1 VAPPASANVPANV
14 PADVPPSA
22 PPGASLPPA
31 APGSRVLHP
40 AGLPRPMQAL
50 QRTLVMAVLNV
61 TPDSF
66 SDGGQY
72 LDLDA
77 AVARARQQA
86 AGGADVIDVGGEST
100 RPGAQRVPIEEELR
114 RVIPVVQQLSSAGI
128 AVSID
133 TMRAEVA
140 AAAVRAGAAI
150 VNDVSGGLADDA
162 MMPFLA
168 EANIPCVLMHWRG
181 HSVDMQSRSHYEG
194 GVVKDVVAEL
204 QLRLDAA
211 DKAGVDE
218 SRIVLDP
225 GLGFAKESQH
235 NWELLTHLDQI
246 CALGR
251 PVLVGASRKRFL
263 GELLATTEGS
273 PAPPQRDDA
282 TVAVSALSAAAGAW
296 CVRVHDVRGNNDAV
310 LVASA
315 WRQALP

>member
-1 VAPPASANVPANV
+1 VAPSLSATGPATGSATGPATGPATVP
-14 PADVPPSA
+14 
-22 PPGASLPPA
+22 
-31 APGSRVLHP
+31 P
-40 AGLPRPMQAL
+40 AGLPGPLQAL

-86 AGGADVIDVGGEST
+86 AGGADIIDIGGEST
-100 RPGAQRVPIEEELR
+100 RPGAQRVPIDEELR
-114 RVIPVVQQLSSAGI
+114 RVIPVVEQLASAGI
-128 AVSID
+128 IVSID

-140 AAAVRAGAAI
+140 AMAVSAGAAI
-150 VNDVSGGLADDA
+150 VNDVSGGLADKA
-162 MMPFLA
+162 MLPFLA
-168 EANIPCVLMHWRG
+168 EANVPCVLMHWRG
-181 HSVDMQSRSHYEG
+181 HSVDMHVRTHYAN
-194 GVVKDVVAEL
+194 GVVNDVVAEL
-204 QLRLDAA
+204 RLRLDAA
-211 DKAGVDE
+211 VAAGVDE

-235 NWELLTHLDQI
+235 NWDLLTHLEQI

-263 GELLATTEGS
+263 GELLTTAEGS
-273 PAPPQRDDA
+273 PAPDLRDDA
-282 TVAVSALSAAAGAW
+282 TVAVTALSAAAGAW

-315 WRQALP
+315 WRQALR